1 MCSRIRKVFVYFLM
15 KLQGLPWCLG
25 LCTFTAGDMDLILR
39 SHKLCCLAIKKKE
52 SNLKSTNLKIK
63 KAGSEMMTV
72 GFTFVP
78 KLKLLFNK
86 GHHG

>member
-1 MCSRIRKVFVYFLM
+1 M
-15 KLQGLPWCLG
+15 KLQGLPWFWDS
-25 LCTFTAGDMDLILR
+25 CTFTAGDMDLILR
-39 SHKLCCLAIKKKE
+39 SRKLCCLAIKKEE

-63 KAGSEMMTV
+63 KTGAEMMTM

-86 GHHG
+86 GHHGQS